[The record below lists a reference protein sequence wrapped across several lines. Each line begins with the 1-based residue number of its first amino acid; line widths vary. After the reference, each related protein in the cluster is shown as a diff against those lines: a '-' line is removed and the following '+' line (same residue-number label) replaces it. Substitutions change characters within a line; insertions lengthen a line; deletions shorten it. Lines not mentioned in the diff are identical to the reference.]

1 MVLENVY
8 ISKSIPS
15 VFFLEKIQKI
25 FEFYINLLYLFSFEN
40 KKEMNDKWI
49 NNENIILIYKKV
61 NSLLNLRNINIF
73 NINPSESE
81 KYIFSKKKEIINE
94 AIQMGYKYIRIFK
107 AYKINDIIE
116 FEKIKFLEYILYNIK
131 KRKKIK

>member
-1 MVLENVY
+1 
-8 ISKSIPS
+8 
-15 VFFLEKIQKI
+15 
-25 FEFYINLLYLFSFEN
+25 
-40 KKEMNDKWI
+40 MNDKWI